1 METAIETLPDDPV
14 LLRAMVLAIR
24 SELVR
29 VTEQNARLELL
40 VSQLQRMQFGKRSEK
55 LDPDQF
61 NLALEDV
68 EQAIAKIEAE
78 DDKAD
83 PKAKKARSDKRRADR
98 ASLPNHLPRV
108 DVVIEPESTACPCCG
123 GTMHV
128 IGEDCSSRL
137 DVIPALYQVVVTH
150 RPKYACR
157 GCEGTIIQA
166 GAPARLIEGGLPTER
181 MVASVLVA
189 KYADHLPLYRQE
201 QILARQGIEID
212 RSTLANWVGYAAA
225 ELKPIWAHMRDDVLS
240 STKIF
245 IDETR
250 APVLDPG
257 RGKTKTGYFWAIARD
272 DRPWGG
278 EDPPA
283 VIYTYAPGRGA
294 KHAAA
299 LLENFA
305 GILQT
310 DGYNAYKSIAKGKP
324 NQVTLAHCWAH
335 CRRHFFDVSKTGPSP
350 IADQAME
357 RIAAFYQIEKQIRG
371 QSAEARLSARQ
382 EKTRPLVEDL
392 KVWAQAK
399 LAEVSGKSNIASA
412 IRYMLA
418 HWTGLV
424 RFLDD
429 GRIEIDSNAVERAMR
444 PIALNRK
451 NALFAG
457 HDEGA
462 ENWALIASLIETC
475 KLNDV
480 NPAEYLA
487 DVITKLV
494 NNWPNSRIAELTPW
508 GWEQKV
514 NDRSQG

>member
-1 METAIETLPDDPV
+1 MKPRP
-14 LLRAMVLAIR
+14 R
-24 SELVR
+24 SW
-29 VTEQNARLELL
+29 
-40 VSQLQRMQFGKRSEK
+40 
-55 LDPDQF
+55 
-61 NLALEDV
+61 
-68 EQAIAKIEAE
+68 
-78 DDKAD
+78 
-83 PKAKKARSDKRRADR
+83 
-98 ASLPNHLPRV
+98 
-108 DVVIEPESTACPCCG
+108 
-123 GTMHV
+123 
-128 IGEDCSSRL
+128 
-137 DVIPALYQVVVTH
+137 
-150 RPKYACR
+150 
-157 GCEGTIIQA
+157 
-166 GAPARLIEGGLPTER
+166 
-181 MVASVLVA
+181 
-189 KYADHLPLYRQE
+189 
-201 QILARQGIEID
+201 ILAE
-212 RSTLANWVGYAAA
+212 
-225 ELKPIWAHMRDDVLS
+225 EKP
-240 STKIF
+240 
-245 IDETR
+245 
-250 APVLDPG
+250 
-257 RGKTKTGYFWAIARD
+257 
-272 DRPWGG
+272 
-278 EDPPA
+278 
-283 VIYTYAPGRGA
+283 
-294 KHAAA
+294 
-299 LLENFA
+299 
-305 GILQT
+305 
-310 DGYNAYKSIAKGKP
+310 KP
-324 NQVTLAHCWAH
+324 DT
-335 CRRHFFDVSKTGPSP
+335 SGPSP
-350 IADQAME
+350 IADQALE

-371 QSAEARLSARQ
+371 QSAEARRSVRQ
-382 EKTRPLVEDL
+382 EKTRPLVEDI